1 MRQVKK
7 ILAPTDFSEL
17 SKLGVSYALDL
28 ARDVGAEVIAYH
40 AITVEEE
47 VKAVRANLIHLYDL
61 VGENR
66 RLLNEFVTDN
76 FGDRMNLVELRQ
88 VVEIGAPFQN
98 IVDLADKEN
107 VDLIVIAT
115 HGRTGVGHMMLGSVA
130 ERVVARAS
138 CPVLVIPRRRRSAVA
153 ANAAA

>member
-7 ILAPTDFSEL
+7 ILAPTDFSDV
-17 SKLGVSYALDL
+17 SKLGISYAFDL

-40 AITVEEE
+40 AITVEDE
-47 VKAVRANLIHLYDL
+47 VKAVRANLVHIYDL
-61 VGENR
+61 VGEKR
-66 RLLNEFVTDN
+66 RLLNEFIADN

-98 IVDLADKEN
+98 IVDIAAKEN

-115 HGRTGVGHMMLGSVA
+115 HGRTGLDHMMLGSVA
-130 ERVVARAS
+130 EKVVARAS
-138 CPVLVIPRRRRSAVA
+138 CPVLVIPRCRRSAVA
-153 ANAAA
+153 ANVAA

>member
-7 ILAPTDFSEL
+7 ILAPTDFSDV
-17 SKLGVSYALDL
+17 SKLGISYAFDL

-40 AITVEEE
+40 AITVEDE
-47 VKAVRANLIHLYDL
+47 VKAVRANLVHIYDL
-61 VGENR
+61 VGEKR
-66 RLLNEFVTDN
+66 RLLNEFIADN

-98 IVDLADKEN
+98 IVDIAAKEN

-115 HGRTGVGHMMLGSVA
+115 HGRTGLDHMMLGSVA
-130 ERVVARAS
+130 EKVVARAS

-153 ANAAA
+153 ANVAA

>member
-76 FGDRMNLVELRQ
+76 FADRMNLVELRQ